1 MEHDGIVI
9 GTSPLNVSICTFQA
23 ILAQTPVLASLGNCY
38 WLLLY

>member
-1 MEHDGIVI
+1 MEHGGIVI
-9 GTSPLNVSICTFQA
+9 GTSPLNVSICVFQA